1 MSRVVLKPGKEKSVL
16 RRHPWIFSG
25 AIDKLPKFS
34 NGDILP
40 IYSAAG
46 ALLGSGYFHTENSIA
61 GRILSFGVED
71 VHQAV
76 RRKLKESLALRQA
89 LLSTDA
95 YRLVNA
101 EGDGLPGLIVDRYKN
116 VLVLQINTAG
126 MEKLKPFIV
135 ETLVSLLHP
144 ASIYEKSVSAARRQE
159 GLPDFKGVVYGEL
172 IPEVTIHENGI
183 PYRVSI
189 TEGQKTGFFLDQRE
203 MRKTVAGLSLGK
215 RVLNCFAYTGGF
227 SAAAIKGGASH
238 VDSVE
243 ISEEA
248 CALCRRNID
257 SCLHTVVQADA
268 FDFLRTS
275 PLDYGLVI
283 LDPPAFAKKRGD
295 IHTACQG
302 YKEIN
307 RVCMKKMPENGLLLT
322 CSCSSYIDDA
332 LFQNLISQA
341 AAEANRFVRIIG
353 RHVHAPDHPVSLFHP
368 EGHYLKSLLLHIG
381 GFNCD

>member
-40 IYSAAG
+40 IYSSTG
-46 ALLGSGYFHTENSIA
+46 ALLATGYFHSENSIA
-61 GRILSFGVED
+61 GRILSFGAEAAHD
-71 VHQAV
+71 AI
-76 RRKLKESLALRQA
+76 RRKLQESLTLRQT

-101 EGDGLPGLIVDRYKN
+101 EGDGLPGLIVDKYGD
-116 VLVLQINTAG
+116 VVVLQINTAG
-126 MEKLKPFIV
+126 MEKLKPLII

-159 GLPDFKGVVYGEL
+159 GLPDFKGVVYGTL
-172 IPEVTIHENGI
+172 IPEVTICENGI
-183 PYRVSI
+183 SYHVSI
-189 TEGQKTGFFLDQRE
+189 TDGQKTGFFLDQRE
-203 MRKTVAGLSLGK
+203 MRKKISDLSSGK

-257 SCLHTVVQADA
+257 SSQHTIIQIDA
-268 FDFLRTS
+268 FDFLRDS
-275 PLDYGLVI
+275 SLNYDLVV
-283 LDPPAFAKKRGD
+283 LDPPAFAKKRND
-295 IHTACQG
+295 VDTACQG

-307 RVCMKKMPENGLLLT
+307 RACMKKMPENSLLLT

-341 AAEANRFVRIIG
+341 AAEANRFVRIVG
-353 RHVHAPDHPVSLFHP
+353 RHVQAPDHPVSVFHP